1 MLARG
6 VPEVPL
12 PPVVLDYDK
21 AIYAATDGSAVD
33 TVAAWVVAFEG
44 NLDFSLNVAGEDQT
58 PFRAEVEGLLAVA
71 RALGRYKA
79 SGVVHVLSDCTS
91 ALTTVQTGG
100 KTRWLGVRALDLFE
114 SFRGR
119 IEVQLWWI
127 PSHGKIAPAC
137 WTLRGNGCQGFE
149 CPC

>member
-6 VPEVPL
+6 VLEVPL
-12 PPVVLDYDK
+12 PSVVLDYDE
-21 AIYAATDGSAVD
+21 AIYVATDGSAVD

-44 NLDFSLNVAGEDQT
+44 DLDFSFNVGGEDQT
-58 PFRAEVEGLLAVA
+58 PFRAEGLLAVA
-71 RALGRYKA
+71 RALSRCKA
-79 SGVVHVLSDCTS
+79 SGVAHVLSDCTS
-91 ALTTVQTGG
+91 ALTTVQGGG
-100 KTRWLGVRALDLFE
+100 KLGVRALDLFE

-127 PSHGKIAPAC
+127 PSHGKIAPAR

-149 CPC
+149 CLC